1 MRLDG
6 VWLRYHRHGPWVLR
20 QVDATI
26 GPGEV
31 AVVLGR
37 NGAGKSTLLQLAA
50 GVLRPSRGRVV
61 DRPAT
66 VGWVPE
72 RFPADQ
78 PFTVGDYLAAMGRVA
93 GLPGP
98 AADRAVH
105 HWVERLGL
113 TRFSDV
119 RLPQLSKGT
128 AQKVGL
134 AQALL
139 RPPGLLVLDEPWEG
153 LDAAARE
160 LVPEMIGE
168 VLAGGGAVLVSDH
181 RGETVRL
188 AGARRW
194 SVTEGT
200 LTEETSSEGSAVA
213 VVELAVPAAGLAAAV
228 ARLRADGHQ
237 ILRVREPAVPP
248 AAGSPAPAPAGVP
261 SVEAPGESPAP
272 GRTGAS
278 TVDADAGPPVRS
290 GVSVVGADAGS
301 PARSGASAVG
311 ADAGSPALPGASTV
325 ESDGGSPAE
334 PGAPGVE
341 GRAGSGTPE
350 SGAGRAGVASEV
362 GR

>member
-20 QVDATI
+20 QVDVAV
-26 GPGEV
+26 GPGEA

-50 GVLRPSRGRVV
+50 GVLRPSRGRVAG
-61 DRPAT
+61 RPPV

-78 PFTVGDYLAAMGRVA
+78 PFTVGAYLSAMGRVA

-98 AADRAVH
+98 AADRAVR

-113 TRFSDV
+113 TRFHDV
-119 RLPQLSKGT
+119 RLPRLSKGT

-153 LDAAARE
+153 LDATARE
-160 LVPEMIGE
+160 SVPEIIGE
-168 VLAGGGAVLVSDH
+168 VLADGGTVLVSDH

-188 AGARRW
+188 PGARHL
-194 SVTEGT
+194 SVTDGT
-200 LTEETSSEGSAVA
+200 VTEEAPPGGAAVA
-213 VVELAVPAAGLAAAV
+213 VVELAVPAAGLAATV

-237 ILRVREPAVPP
+237 ILRVREHAVPP
-248 AAGSPAPAPAGVP
+248 PATPPAPEV
-261 SVEAPGESPAP
+261 
-272 GRTGAS
+272 
-278 TVDADAGPPVRS
+278 
-290 GVSVVGADAGS
+290 
-301 PARSGASAVG
+301 AR
-311 ADAGSPALPGASTV
+311 
-325 ESDGGSPAE
+325 
-334 PGAPGVE
+334 
-341 GRAGSGTPE
+341 
-350 SGAGRAGVASEV
+350 
-362 GR
+362 

>member
-6 VWLRYHRHGPWVLR
+6 VWLRYHRQGPWVLR
-20 QVDATI
+20 QVDVTI

-61 DRPAT
+61 DRPPV

-78 PFTVGDYLAAMGRVA
+78 PFTVGAYLSAMGRVA
-93 GLPGP
+93 GLSGP
-98 AADRAVH
+98 AADRAVR

-113 TRFSDV
+113 TRFHDV
-119 RLPQLSKGT
+119 RLPRLSKGT

-153 LDAAARE
+153 LDATARE
-160 LVPEMIGE
+160 SVPEIIGE
-168 VLAGGGAVLVSDH
+168 VLAGGGTVLVSDH

-188 AGARRW
+188 PGARHL
-194 SVTEGT
+194 SVTDGT
-200 LTEETSSEGSAVA
+200 VTEEASSGGAAVA

-237 ILRVREPAVPP
+237 ILRVREHAVPP
-248 AAGSPAPAPAGVP
+248 PATHPVPASAGPSGTGGSGGASAAGSPDRAGAGAGDSGRPGPAPEV
-261 SVEAPGESPAP
+261 
-272 GRTGAS
+272 
-278 TVDADAGPPVRS
+278 
-290 GVSVVGADAGS
+290 
-301 PARSGASAVG
+301 AR
-311 ADAGSPALPGASTV
+311 
-325 ESDGGSPAE
+325 
-334 PGAPGVE
+334 
-341 GRAGSGTPE
+341 
-350 SGAGRAGVASEV
+350 
-362 GR
+362 

>member
-6 VWLRYHRHGPWVLR
+6 VWLRYHRQGPGVLR
-20 QVDATI
+20 QVDVAI

-31 AVVLGR
+31 AGVLGR

-50 GVLRPSRGRVV
+50 GVLRPSRGRVA
-61 DRPAT
+61 DRPPV

-78 PFTVGDYLAAMGRVA
+78 PFTVGAYLSAMGHVA

-98 AADRAVH
+98 AADRAVR

-113 TRFSDV
+113 TRFHDV
-119 RLPQLSKGT
+119 RLPRLSKGT

-153 LDAAARE
+153 LDATARE
-160 LVPEMIGE
+160 SVPEIIGE
-168 VLAGGGAVLVSDH
+168 VLADGGTVLVSDH

-188 AGARRW
+188 PGARHL
-194 SVTEGT
+194 SVTDGT
-200 LTEETSSEGSAVA
+200 VTEEASSGGAAVA

-237 ILRVREPAVPP
+237 ILRVREHAVPP
-248 AAGSPAPAPAGVP
+248 PATHPVPASAGPSGTGGSGGASAAGSPDQAGAGAGDSGRPGPAPEV
-261 SVEAPGESPAP
+261 
-272 GRTGAS
+272 
-278 TVDADAGPPVRS
+278 
-290 GVSVVGADAGS
+290 
-301 PARSGASAVG
+301 AR
-311 ADAGSPALPGASTV
+311 
-325 ESDGGSPAE
+325 
-334 PGAPGVE
+334 
-341 GRAGSGTPE
+341 
-350 SGAGRAGVASEV
+350 
-362 GR
+362 

>member
-6 VWLRYHRHGPWVLR
+6 VWFRYHRHGPWVLR
-20 QVDATI
+20 QVDVAV

-37 NGAGKSTLLQLAA
+37 NGAGKSTLLQLTA
-50 GVLRPSRGRVV
+50 GVLRPSRGRVA
-61 DRPAT
+61 DRPPV

-78 PFTVGDYLAAMGRVA
+78 PFTVGAYLTAMGRVA

-98 AADRAVH
+98 AADRAVR

-113 TRFSDV
+113 ARFHDV
-119 RLPQLSKGT
+119 RLPRLSKGT

-160 LVPEMIGE
+160 AVPEIIGE
-168 VLAGGGAVLVSDH
+168 VLAAGGAVLVSDH

-188 AGARRW
+188 PGARHW
-194 SVTEGT
+194 SVTDGT
-200 LTEETSSEGSAVA
+200 VTEQAPSGGAAVA

-237 ILRVREPAVPP
+237 ILRVRDHAVPP
-248 AAGSPAPAPAGVP
+248 PATHPVPASVGP
-261 SVEAPGESPAP
+261 SADDDCP
-272 GRTGAS
+272 
-278 TVDADAGPPVRS
+278 DADALSGP
-290 GVSVVGADAGS
+290 VGHVDAGAGDS
-301 PARSGASAVG
+301 GRPGPA
-311 ADAGSPALPGASTV
+311 
-325 ESDGGSPAE
+325 
-334 PGAPGVE
+334 
-341 GRAGSGTPE
+341 PE
-350 SGAGRAGVASEV
+350 VA
-362 GR
+362 R

>member
-6 VWLRYHRHGPWVLR
+6 VWFRYHRHGLWVLR
-20 QVDATI
+20 QVDVAV

-37 NGAGKSTLLQLAA
+37 NGAGKSTLLQLTA
-50 GVLRPSRGRVV
+50 GVLRPSRGRVA
-61 DRPAT
+61 DRPPV

-72 RFPADQ
+72 RFLADQ
-78 PFTVGDYLAAMGRVA
+78 PFTVGAYLTAMGRVA

-98 AADRAVH
+98 AADRAVR

-113 TRFSDV
+113 ARFHDV
-119 RLPQLSKGT
+119 RLPRLSKGT

-160 LVPEMIGE
+160 AVPEIIGE
-168 VLAGGGAVLVSDH
+168 VLAAGGAVLVSDH

-188 AGARRW
+188 PGARHW
-194 SVTEGT
+194 SVTDGT
-200 LTEETSSEGSAVA
+200 VTEQAPSGGAAVA

-237 ILRVREPAVPP
+237 ILRVRDHAVPP
-248 AAGSPAPAPAGVP
+248 PATHPVPASVGP
-261 SVEAPGESPAP
+261 SADDDCP
-272 GRTGAS
+272 
-278 TVDADAGPPVRS
+278 DADALSGP
-290 GVSVVGADAGS
+290 VGHVDAGAGDS
-301 PARSGASAVG
+301 GRPGPA
-311 ADAGSPALPGASTV
+311 
-325 ESDGGSPAE
+325 
-334 PGAPGVE
+334 
-341 GRAGSGTPE
+341 PE
-350 SGAGRAGVASEV
+350 VA
-362 GR
+362 R

>member
-6 VWLRYHRHGPWVLR
+6 VWFRYHRHGPWVLR
-20 QVDATI
+20 QVDVAV

-37 NGAGKSTLLQLAA
+37 NGAGKSTLLQLTA
-50 GVLRPSRGRVV
+50 GVLRPSRGRVA
-61 DRPAT
+61 DRPPV

-78 PFTVGDYLAAMGRVA
+78 PFTVGAYLTAMGRVA

-98 AADRAVH
+98 AADRAVR

-113 TRFSDV
+113 ARFHDV
-119 RLPQLSKGT
+119 RLPRLSKGT

-160 LVPEMIGE
+160 AVPEIIGD
-168 VLAGGGAVLVSDH
+168 VLAAGGAVLVSDH

-188 AGARRW
+188 PGARHW
-194 SVTEGT
+194 SVTDGT
-200 LTEETSSEGSAVA
+200 VTEQAPSGGAAVA

-237 ILRVREPAVPP
+237 ILRVRDHAVPP
-248 AAGSPAPAPAGVP
+248 PATHPVPASVGP
-261 SVEAPGESPAP
+261 SADDDCP
-272 GRTGAS
+272 
-278 TVDADAGPPVRS
+278 DADALSGP
-290 GVSVVGADAGS
+290 VGHVDAGAGDS
-301 PARSGASAVG
+301 GRPGPA
-311 ADAGSPALPGASTV
+311 
-325 ESDGGSPAE
+325 
-334 PGAPGVE
+334 
-341 GRAGSGTPE
+341 PE
-350 SGAGRAGVASEV
+350 VA
-362 GR
+362 R

>member
-6 VWLRYHRHGPWVLR
+6 VWFRYHRHGPWVLR
-20 QVDATI
+20 QVDVAV

-37 NGAGKSTLLQLAA
+37 NGAGKSTLLQLTA
-50 GVLRPSRGRVV
+50 GVLRPSRGRVA
-61 DRPAT
+61 DRPPVA
-66 VGWVPE
+66 GWVPE

-78 PFTVGDYLAAMGRVA
+78 PFTVGAYLTAMGRVA

-98 AADRAVH
+98 AADRAVR

-113 TRFSDV
+113 ARFHDV
-119 RLPQLSKGT
+119 RLPRLSKGT

-160 LVPEMIGE
+160 AVPEIIGE
-168 VLAGGGAVLVSDH
+168 VLAAGGAVLVSDH

-188 AGARRW
+188 PGARHW
-194 SVTEGT
+194 SVTDGT
-200 LTEETSSEGSAVA
+200 VTEQAPSGGAAVA

-237 ILRVREPAVPP
+237 ILRVRDHAVPP
-248 AAGSPAPAPAGVP
+248 PATHPVPASVGP
-261 SVEAPGESPAP
+261 SADDDCP
-272 GRTGAS
+272 
-278 TVDADAGPPVRS
+278 DADALSGP
-290 GVSVVGADAGS
+290 VGHVDAGAGDS
-301 PARSGASAVG
+301 GRPGPA
-311 ADAGSPALPGASTV
+311 
-325 ESDGGSPAE
+325 
-334 PGAPGVE
+334 
-341 GRAGSGTPE
+341 PE
-350 SGAGRAGVASEV
+350 VA
-362 GR
+362 R

>member
-20 QVDATI
+20 QVDVAV
-26 GPGEV
+26 GPGEA

-50 GVLRPSRGRVV
+50 GVLRPGRGRVT
-61 DRPAT
+61 DRPPV

-78 PFTVGDYLAAMGRVA
+78 PFTVGAYLSAMGRVA

-98 AADRAVH
+98 AADRAVR

-113 TRFSDV
+113 TPFHDV
-119 RLPQLSKGT
+119 RLPRLSKGT

-153 LDAAARE
+153 LDATARE
-160 LVPEMIGE
+160 AVPEIIGE
-168 VLAGGGAVLVSDH
+168 VLAGGGTVLVSDH

-188 AGARRW
+188 PGARHL
-194 SVTEGT
+194 SVTGGT
-200 LTEETSSEGSAVA
+200 VTEEASSGGAAVA

-237 ILRVREPAVPP
+237 ILRVREHAVPP
-248 AAGSPAPAPAGVP
+248 PATHPVPASAGPSGTGGPGGASAAGSPDQAGA
-261 SVEAPGESPAP
+261 EAEGSARPGP
-272 GRTGAS
+272 
-278 TVDADAGPPVRS
+278 
-290 GVSVVGADAGS
+290 
-301 PARSGASAVG
+301 
-311 ADAGSPALPGASTV
+311 
-325 ESDGGSPAE
+325 
-334 PGAPGVE
+334 
-341 GRAGSGTPE
+341 
-350 SGAGRAGVASEV
+350 ASEV
-362 GR
+362 TR